1 MRKIKYIAS
10 ASFEE
15 QSEIE
20 VDDNAT
26 DDEIITHILNMLQ
39 DSYYIVEA
47 YEDKGNWGRI
57 IY

>member
-10 ASFEE
+10 ASFGE

-47 YEDKGNWGRI
+47 YEDKGNFERI
-57 IY
+57 IC